1 MTLVETKNQ
10 QSAVINQKSSIQ
22 KRKSKI
28 ENRKSEIVRRP
39 RRLRATPALR
49 AMVRE
54 TELNARDFIYPLFV
68 RHGEGRSE
76 IRSMPG
82 VYQLSV
88 PEAVREAEKAS
99 ALGVPA
105 VILFGIPAEKDPIGL
120 ENFAEDGI
128 VQQAIRAIKRAIPE
142 MVVVTDV
149 CLCEYTDH
157 GHCGVLNTRTPTSYH
172 PRSGPDVGIPK
183 SGDFGLLRPNLPEGY
198 VLNDE
203 TLDILA
209 KVAVSH
215 AECGAD
221 IVAPSGMMDGMVA
234 AIRGALDEHG
244 FEHLP
249 ILSYAVKY
257 ASSFYG
263 PFREAAEGA
272 PKFGDRKSHQ
282 MDPAN
287 VREALKEAAL
297 DVDEGADMLM
307 VKPALAYLD
316 VIRVVKDAYPEIPLA
331 AYNVSGEY
339 AMVKAAA
346 ANGWIDEA
354 KVTLETLTAMKR
366 AGADLILTY
375 HALDAA
381 KWLK

>member
-1 MTLVETKNQ
+1 MAISDPLKLVTGHR
-10 QSAVINQKSSIQ
+10 SLVT
-22 KRKSKI
+22 
-28 ENRKSEIVRRP
+28 RP
-39 RRLRATPALR
+39 RRLRQTEALR
-49 AMVRE
+49 SMVRE
-54 TELNARDFIYPLFV
+54 TELNPRDFIYPLFI
-68 RHGEGRSE
+68 RHGDGRTP
-76 IRSMPG
+76 IVSMPG
-82 VYQLSV
+82 IAQLSV
-88 PEAVREAEKAS
+88 DEAVRETEKA
-99 ALGVPA
+99 AELDIPA
-105 VILFGIPAEKDPIGL
+105 VILFGIPAEKDPVGL
-120 ENFAEDGI
+120 ENFAHDGI
-128 VQQAIRAIKRAIPE
+128 VQQAIRAIKDEFPE

-157 GHCGVLNTRTPTSYH
+157 GHCGILNTDEHFQVS
-172 PRSGPDVGIPK
+172 
-183 SGDFGLLRPNLPEGY
+183 LPEGY
-198 VLNDE
+198 VLNDP
-203 TLDILA
+203 TLDVLG

-234 AIRGALDEHG
+234 AIRDALDETG
-244 FEHLP
+244 FESMP

-263 PFREAAEGA
+263 PFRDAALGA

-287 VREALKEAAL
+287 VREALREATL
-297 DVDEGADMLM
+297 DVEEGADMLM

-316 VIRVVKDAYPEIPLA
+316 VIRTVKEAFPELPMA

-354 KVTLETLTAMKR
+354 KVTLETLIAMKR

-381 KWLK
+381 RWLK

>member
-1 MTLVETKNQ
+1 MALLKFETQ
-10 QSAVINQKSSIQ
+10 QSEIV
-22 KRKSKI
+22 
-28 ENRKSEIVRRP
+28 NRKSQIVNRP
-39 RRLRATPALR
+39 RRLRATPAIR
-49 AMVRE
+49 ALVRE

-68 RHGEGRSE
+68 RHGTGRSE

-88 PEAVREAEKAS
+88 EESVREAEAAMKS
-99 ALGVPA
+99 GVNA

-120 ENFAEDGI
+120 ENFADDGI
-128 VQQAIRAIKRAIPE
+128 VQQAIRAIKKEIPE

-157 GHCGVLNTRTPTSYH
+157 GHCGILNTGEH
-172 PRSGPDVGIPK
+172 VH
-183 SGDFGLLRPNLPEGY
+183 LPNGF

-203 TLDILA
+203 TLDVLA

-215 AECGAD
+215 ADCGAD

-234 AIRGALDEHG
+234 AIREGLDFAGYEN
-244 FEHLP
+244 LP
-249 ILSYAVKY
+249 IMSYSVKY

-272 PKFGDRKSHQ
+272 PKSGDRKSHQ
-282 MDPAN
+282 MDSAN
-287 VREALKEAAL
+287 VREALREAAL
-297 DVDEGADMLM
+297 DVEEGADMLM

-316 VIRVVKDAYPEIPLA
+316 VIRVVKDAYPELPMA

-339 AMVKAAA
+339 SMIKAAA
-346 ANGWIDEA
+346 QNGWIDEA
-354 KVTLETLTAMKR
+354 KATLETLTSIKR
-366 AGADLILTY
+366 AGADLIITY
-375 HALDAA
+375 HAVEAA
-381 KWLK
+381 NWLK

>member
-1 MTLVETKNQ
+1 MTLLEFKDRESKVGHK
-10 QSAVINQKSSIQ
+10 
-22 KRKSKI
+22 KSKLV
-28 ENRKSEIVRRP
+28 KRP

-76 IRSMPG
+76 IRSMPE

-88 PEAVREAEKAS
+88 QEAVREAEA
-99 ALGVPA
+99 AMRVGVNA
-105 VILFGIPAEKDPIGL
+105 VILFGIPQVKDPIGL
-120 ENFAEDGI
+120 ENFADNGI
-128 VQQAIRAIKRAIPE
+128 IQQAIRAIKKEIPE

-157 GHCGVLNTRTPTSYH
+157 GHCGILNTGEH
-172 PRSGPDVGIPK
+172 FQAG
-183 SGDFGLLRPNLPEGY
+183 LPEGY
-198 VLNDE
+198 VLNDL
-203 TLDILA
+203 TLDVLA

-234 AIRGALDEHG
+234 AIRSALDERG
-244 FEHLP
+244 FENTP

-287 VREALKEAAL
+287 VREALREAAL
-297 DVDEGADMLM
+297 DVEEGADMLM

-316 VIRVVKDAYPEIPLA
+316 VIRAVKDAFPALPMA

-339 AMVKAAA
+339 AMIKAAA
-346 ANGWIDEA
+346 ANGWIDEE

-375 HALDAA
+375 HALEAA
-381 KWLK
+381 RWLK

>member
-1 MTLVETKNQ
+1 MALLELEK
-10 QSAVINQKSSIQ
+10 Q
-22 KRKSKI
+22 KRTAERRSMI
-28 ENRKSEIVRRP
+28 ARP
-39 RRLRATPALR
+39 RRLRATPAIR
-49 AMVRE
+49 GMVRE

-68 RHGEGRSE
+68 RHGEGRNE

-88 PEAVREAEKAS
+88 EESLREAEAAMRS
-99 ALGVPA
+99 GVSA

-120 ENFAEDGI
+120 ENFASDGI
-128 VQQAIRAIKRAIPE
+128 VQQAIRAIKKEIPE
-142 MVVVTDV
+142 MVVVTDI

-157 GHCGVLNTRTPTSYH
+157 GHCGILNTGEH
-172 PRSGPDVGIPK
+172 
-183 SGDFGLLRPNLPEGY
+183 FQAALPEGY
-198 VLNDE
+198 VLNDP

-234 AIRGALDEHG
+234 SIREALDASGYEN
-244 FEHLP
+244 LP
-249 ILSYAVKY
+249 IMSYSVKY

-287 VREALKEAAL
+287 VREALREAAL
-297 DVDEGADMLM
+297 DIDEGADMLM

-316 VIRVVKDAYPEIPLA
+316 VIRVVKDAYPELPLV

-339 AMVKAAA
+339 SMIKAAA
-346 ANGWIDEA
+346 QNGWIDEVKA
-354 KVTLETLTAMKR
+354 TLETLTSIKR
-366 AGADLILTY
+366 AGADLIITY

-381 KWLK
+381 KWLAG

>member
-1 MTLVETKNQ
+1 MALFE
-10 QSAVINQKSSIQ
+10 
-22 KRKSKI
+22 I
-28 ENRKSEIVRRP
+28 ENRNSSLVTSRLSLVNRP
-39 RRLRATPALR
+39 RRLRTTPALR

-68 RHGEGRSE
+68 RHGQGRSE

-88 PEAVREAEKAS
+88 EEVLREAEAAMKS
-99 ALGVPA
+99 GVNAL
-105 VILFGIPAEKDPIGL
+105 ILFGIPKEKDPIGL
-120 ENFAEDGI
+120 ENFADDGI
-128 VQQAIRAIKRAIPE
+128 VQQAIRAIKKEIPE
-142 MVVVTDV
+142 MAVVTDV

-157 GHCGVLNTRTPTSYH
+157 GHCGILNTRS
-172 PRSGPDVGIPK
+172 PK
-183 SGDFGLLRPNLPEGY
+183 SPDFGSSTSGDDGLIYPNLPEGS
-198 VLNDE
+198 VLNDP
-203 TLDILA
+203 TLDVLA

-215 AECGAD
+215 AQSGAD
-221 IVAPSGMMDGMVA
+221 ILAPSGMMDGMVA
-234 AIRGALDEHG
+234 AIRNALDEG
-244 FEHLP
+244 GYENLP

-287 VREALKEAAL
+287 VREALREAAL

-316 VIRVVKDAYPEIPLA
+316 VIRVVKDAFPELPLA

-339 AMVKAAA
+339 AMIKAAA

-354 KVTLETLTAMKR
+354 RVTLETLTAMKR
-366 AGADLILTY
+366 AGADLIITY

-381 KWLK
+381 RWLK

>member
-1 MTLVETKNQ
+1 MMALFEME
-10 QSAVINQKSSIQ
+10 NQKSLV
-22 KRKSKI
+22 
-28 ENRKSEIVRRP
+28 ENRKSRIVNRP
-39 RRLRATPALR
+39 RRLRSTPALR

-54 TELNARDFIYPLFV
+54 TELNPRDFIYPLFV
-68 RHGEGRSE
+68 RHGQGRSE

-82 VYQLSV
+82 ISQLSV
-88 PEAVREAEKAS
+88 EEAVRETET
-99 ALGVPA
+99 ALRSGVNA

-120 ENFAEDGI
+120 ENFAQDGI
-128 VQQAIRAIKRAIPE
+128 VQQAIRAIKKETPE
-142 MVVVTDV
+142 MVVITDV

-157 GHCGVLNTRTPTSYH
+157 GHCGILNAGEHFQAS
-172 PRSGPDVGIPK
+172 
-183 SGDFGLLRPNLPEGY
+183 LPEGY
-198 VLNDE
+198 VLNDP
-203 TLDILA
+203 TLEVLA
-209 KVAVSH
+209 KVAISH
-215 AECGAD
+215 AESGAD

-234 AIRGALDEHG
+234 AIRGALDNAG
-244 FEHLP
+244 YSNLP

-287 VREALKEAAL
+287 VREALREAAL
-297 DVDEGADMLM
+297 DVEEGADMLL

-316 VIRVVKDAYPEIPLA
+316 VIRVVKDTFPELPLA

-339 AMVKAAA
+339 AMIKAAA
-346 ANGWIDEA
+346 ANGWIEEA

-375 HALDAA
+375 HALEAT
-381 KWLK
+381 KWLAG

>member
-1 MTLVETKNQ
+1 MTLVNSENQ
-10 QSAVINQKSSIQ
+10 ALRTRTSSL
-22 KRKSKI
+22 
-28 ENRKSEIVRRP
+28 VTRP
-39 RRLRATPALR
+39 RRLRTTPAIR
-49 AMVRE
+49 AMARE

-68 RHGEGRSE
+68 RHGAGRSE

-88 PEAVREAEKAS
+88 EEAVREAETAVS
-99 ALGVPA
+99 SGVNA
-105 VILFGIPAEKDPIGL
+105 VILFGIPKEKDPIGL
-120 ENFAEDGI
+120 ENFSEDGI
-128 VQQAIRAIKRAIPE
+128 VQQAIRAIKKELPE

-157 GHCGVLNTRTPTSYH
+157 GHCGILNIGEH
-172 PRSGPDVGIPK
+172 HQVQV
-183 SGDFGLLRPNLPEGY
+183 PEGY

-203 TLDILA
+203 TLDVLA

-215 AECGAD
+215 AQSGAD
-221 IVAPSGMMDGMVA
+221 IVAPSGMIDGMVA
-234 AIRGALDEHG
+234 AIREALDASG
-244 FEHLP
+244 FGNLP

-287 VREALKEAAL
+287 VREALREAAL

-316 VIRVVKDAYPEIPLA
+316 VIRRVKDAFPELPMA

-339 AMVKAAA
+339 AMIKAAA
-346 ANGWIDEA
+346 ANGWLDEA
-354 KVTLETLTAMKR
+354 KVTLETLTAIKR
-366 AGADLILTY
+366 AGADLIITY
-375 HALDAA
+375 HAVDAA
-381 KWLK
+381 GWLK